1 MELAMKANVSWR
13 EGMAFEGQT
22 ESGHKIVLDGS
33 NPGSGPSPMEMVLLS
48 AATCSAI
55 DVVSILEK
63 ARQTFKNVEVEVDA
77 ERAETVPKVFT
88 KIHLKFIVTG
98 TAVAESHVE
107 RAVRLSAD
115 KYCSVAKMLEA
126 SVAISHDYEI
136 KEL

>member
-1 MELAMKANVSWR
+1 MKANVSWL
-13 EGMAFEGQT
+13 EGMAFEGKT
-22 ESGHKIVLDGS
+22 ESGHKVVLDGS
-33 NPGSGPSPMEMVLLS
+33 NPGTAPSPMEMVLLS

-63 ARQTFKNVEVEVDA
+63 ARQSVKNVEVDIDA

-88 KIHLKFIVTG
+88 KIHLTFIVTG
-98 TAVAESHVE
+98 KDVSANHVE

-126 SVAISHDYEI
+126 SVEISHSFEI
-136 KEL
+136 KEI

>member
-1 MELAMKANVSWR
+1 MKANVSWL
-13 EGMAFEGQT
+13 EGMAFEGKT
-22 ESGHKIVLDGS
+22 ESGHKVVLDGS
-33 NPGSGPSPMEMVLLS
+33 NPGTAPSPMEMVLLS

-63 ARQTFKNVEVEVDA
+63 ARQNVKNVEVDIDA

-88 KIHLKFIVTG
+88 KIHLTFIVTG
-98 TAVAESHVE
+98 TDVSANHVE

-126 SVAISHDYEI
+126 SVEISHSFEI
-136 KEL
+136 KEI

>member
-1 MELAMKANVSWR
+1 MKANVSWL
-13 EGMAFEGQT
+13 EGMAFEGTT

-33 NPGSGPSPMEMVLLS
+33 NPGTAPSPMEMVLLS

-63 ARQTFKNVEVEVDA
+63 ARQNVKNVEVDIDA

-88 KIHLKFIVTG
+88 KIHLTFIVTG
-98 TAVAESHVE
+98 TNVSENHVE

-126 SVAISHDYEI
+126 SVEISHSFEI
-136 KEL
+136 KEI